1 MAGKKLSKKDK
12 DRLTIAIIIASA
24 IVCVLCVGSELIK
37 VVPDIVKKEVGG
49 IVSNVGDAVNVTDS
63 VIGKIDRIESVDTE
77 KMDDAGLDVAEIVR
91 VVDGDTYILDIDGEE
106 TRVRLIGVD
115 TPESVAPEGYKEN
128 TSEGKLISNIVKEK
142 MATVSYLSIE
152 YDVERTDKYGRMLA
166 YLYFPDG
173 TMVQDWLL
181 ENGYAN
187 VAIYAPNTKYEERFK
202 NIVAERGDT
211 DKEAA

>member
-24 IVCVLCVGSELIK
+24 IVCVFCIGSELIK

-49 IVSNVGDAVNVTDS
+49 IVSNVGDAINVTDS

-77 KMDDAGLDVAEIVR
+77 KMDDAGLDVVEIVR

-202 NIVAERGDT
+202 SIVAERGDT